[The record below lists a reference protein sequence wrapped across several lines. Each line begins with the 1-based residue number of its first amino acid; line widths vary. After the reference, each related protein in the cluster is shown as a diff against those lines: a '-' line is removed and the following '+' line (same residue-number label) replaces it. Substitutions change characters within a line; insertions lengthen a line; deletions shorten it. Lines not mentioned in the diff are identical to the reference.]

1 MGTLKAAVVGVS
13 GIGRYH
19 RTIMHELEDVELV
32 AAVEKYPE
40 REKVAEH
47 VEAVREWGVPLFD
60 DIIPMLDEYADELD
74 YVTLAVPHHWH
85 APYAIEC
92 LNRDIHVLVEKP
104 VTILA
109 QDGWDIVKLAAEKDL
124 HVAVDFQYTSYPHSH
139 QLKEF
144 IADGGLGE
152 LTDVIGVM
160 QWKRTDEYYDRGHW
174 TGKRYADGLPVWDGV
189 MMNQAVHLINT
200 CLQMG
205 SRVEDHAM
213 PRAVQAELYQ
223 AHPHIEVEDL
233 AALRADLGEA
243 TMHFYCTTNCDQR
256 YRTDL
261 DIFGTKGRAEWDTD
275 KAVVYL
281 NDADEDDEPIV
292 FEEPTDRDEIHR
304 NLIAAI
310 RGETKT
316 LHAPAEEAVK
326 ATLLIDGA
334 YASAGRI
341 QQVPWTEM
349 AGINW
354 LMDYCAEQRK
364 LFSEVLDWPY
374 ATDAVE
380 ITEDFRFDGLEDD

>member
-1 MGTLKAAVVGVS
+1 MEPVKAAVVGVS

-19 RTIMHELEDVELV
+19 RTIMHELDDVELI

-40 REKVAEH
+40 REKVAAH
-47 VEAVREWGVPLFD
+47 VEEVREWGVPLYD
-60 DIIPMLDEYADELD
+60 DIIPMLDELADDLD

-85 APYAIEC
+85 GPYAIEC
-92 LNRDIHVLVEKP
+92 LNRGLHVLVEKP
-104 VTILA
+104 VTVVA
-109 QDGWDIVKLAAEKDL
+109 QDGWEVARLAKEKGL
-124 HVAVDFQYTSYPHSH
+124 HVAVDFQYTSFSHSH
-139 QLKEF
+139 LLKEF
-144 IADGGLGE
+144 IAEGGLGE

-160 QWKRTDEYYDRGHW
+160 EWKRTDEYYARGHW
-174 TGKRYADGLPVWDGV
+174 TGRRYADGLPVWDGV

-200 CLQMG
+200 ALQMG

-223 AHPHIEVEDL
+223 AHPKIEVEDL
-233 AALRADLGEA
+233 AAIRADLGEA
-243 TMHFYCTTNCDQR
+243 TLHFYCTTNCDDS

-261 DIFGTKGRAEWDTD
+261 DIYGTKGRASWDTS
-275 KAVVYL
+275 KAVVHL
-281 NDADEDDEPIV
+281 DGEEEPIV
-292 FEEPTDRDEIHR
+292 FEEPTDRDEIHK

-310 RGETKT
+310 RGETKK

-334 YASAGRI
+334 YASAGKI
-341 QQVPWTEM
+341 QQVPWAEM
-349 AGINW
+349 NGINW
-354 LMDYCAEQRK
+354 LIDYCAEQRR

-374 ATDAVE
+374 ATEAVE

>member
-1 MGTLKAAVVGVS
+1 MEPLKAAVVGVS

-19 RTIMHELEDVELV
+19 RTIMHELEDVELI
-32 AAVEKYPE
+32 AAAEKYPE

-47 VEAVREWGVPLFD
+47 VEEVEEWGVPLFE
-60 DIIPMLDEYADELD
+60 DIEPMLDEYADDLD

-85 APYAIEC
+85 APYTIEC
-92 LNRDIHVLVEKP
+92 LNRGIHVLCEKP
-104 VTILA
+104 VTIQA
-109 QDGWDIVKLAAEKDL
+109 QDGWEVVMLAEEKGL

-139 QLKEF
+139 QLKQFLAE
-144 IADGGLGE
+144 GGLGE

-200 CLQMG
+200 SLQMG

-223 AHPHIEVEDL
+223 AHPNIEVEDL
-233 AALRADLGEA
+233 AAIRADLGEA
-243 TMHFYCTTNCDQR
+243 TLHFYCTTNCHER
-256 YRTDL
+256 FRTDL
-261 DIFGTKGRAEWDTD
+261 DIYGTKGRAEWDTE
-275 KAVVYL
+275 KAVVHL
-281 NDADEDDEPIV
+281 DDEEEPIV
-292 FEEPTDRDEIHR
+292 FEEETDRDEIHK

-310 RGETKT
+310 RGETKK
-316 LHAPAEEAVK
+316 LHAPVEEAVK

-334 YASAGRI
+334 YASAGHI
-341 QQVPWTEM
+341 QKVPWNDM
-349 AGINW
+349 MGINS
-354 LMDYCAEQRK
+354 LMDYCASQRK

-374 ATDAVE
+374 ATNAVE
-380 ITEDFRFDGLEDD
+380 ITEDFRFDGLADD